1 MLIGGLAIFA
11 LIVAGQGLWQQYDTY
26 YVRYTDTSVGG
37 IQVGGTIVYQGIAV
51 GSIQS
56 IRIDPEDVESIV
68 VEIRVQD
75 GTPIKTDV
83 VARIVPVGITG
94 ISQIELSG
102 GTQAADEL
110 EPGSFI
116 TPSESTVGQ
125 VTDSV
130 TDILDGI
137 EGVLSD
143 IADVL
148 ERIDSDSVGSILAQ
162 LDTMLSDNEGAVSS
176 LLRELDAAAAGLA
189 DATGEI
195 DGVVASVG
203 EVSGDMELLVRRSGP
218 EIEEA
223 IDTLNDTLR
232 LLNNFAFQINS
243 DPSLLIL
250 PEER

>member
-1 MLIGGLAIFA
+1 
-11 LIVAGQGLWQQYDTY
+11 
-26 YVRYTDTSVGG
+26 
-37 IQVGGTIVYQGIAV
+37 V
-51 GSIQS
+51 GSIES
-56 IRIDPEDVESIV
+56 IEIDPDDVESII
-68 VEIRVQD
+68 VELQIQE

-102 GTQAADEL
+102 GTQEADDL

-116 TPSESTVGQ
+116 TPAESTVGQ

-148 ERIDSDSVGSILAQ
+148 ERIDSDSVGNILSQ
-162 LDTMLSDNEGAVSS
+162 LDTMLSENEETVSS
-176 LLRELDAAAAGLA
+176 LLQELDTAAAGLA

-195 DGVVASVG
+195 DGLVGSVA
-203 EVSGDMELLVRRSGP
+203 EVSGDIELLVRRNGP

-223 IDTLNDTLR
+223 IETLNDTLR

-243 DPSLLIL
+243 DPSLLIR

>member
-1 MLIGGLAIFA
+1 M
-11 LIVAGQGLWQQYDTY
+11 
-26 YVRYTDTSVGG
+26 
-37 IQVGGTIVYQGIAV
+37 
-51 GSIQS
+51 GSIES
-56 IRIDPEDVESIV
+56 IEIDPDDVESII
-68 VEIRVQD
+68 VELQIQE

-102 GTQAADEL
+102 GTQEADDL

-116 TPSESTVGQ
+116 TPAESTVGQ

-148 ERIDSDSVGSILAQ
+148 ERIDSDSVGNILSQ
-162 LDTMLSDNEGAVSS
+162 LDTMLSENEETVSS
-176 LLRELDAAAAGLA
+176 LLQELDTAAAGLA

-195 DGVVASVG
+195 DGLVGSVA
-203 EVSGDMELLVRRSGP
+203 EVSGDIELLVRRNGP

-223 IDTLNDTLR
+223 IETLNDTLR

-243 DPSLLIL
+243 DPSLLIR

>member
-1 MLIGGLAIFA
+1 
-11 LIVAGQGLWQQYDTY
+11 
-26 YVRYTDTSVGG
+26 
-37 IQVGGTIVYQGIAV
+37 
-51 GSIQS
+51 
-56 IRIDPEDVESIV
+56 
-68 VEIRVQD
+68 
-75 GTPIKTDV
+75 
-83 VARIVPVGITG
+83 
-94 ISQIELSG
+94 
-102 GTQAADEL
+102 
-110 EPGSFI
+110 
-116 TPSESTVGQ
+116 SESTVGQ